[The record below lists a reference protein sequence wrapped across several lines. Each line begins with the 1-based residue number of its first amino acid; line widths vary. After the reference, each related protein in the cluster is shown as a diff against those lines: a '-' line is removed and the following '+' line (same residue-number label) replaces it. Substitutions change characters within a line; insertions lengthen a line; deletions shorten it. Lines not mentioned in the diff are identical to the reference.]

1 LDEEGELESEGLARS
16 IVDLVV
22 DKLGEDVLLL
32 DIRPVSTMTDF
43 FVMCNGTTERQ
54 VEAIHEHILSEVK
67 KTGARPSHREG
78 TGASGWMLLDY
89 GSVIVHIFLPVTRQ
103 YYSLER
109 LWENAKTVL
118 RIM

>member
-1 LDEEGELESEGLARS
+1 MEEEGDLESEELARS

-32 DIRPVSTMTDF
+32 DIRPVSTIADF
-43 FVMCNGTTERQ
+43 FVVCNGTSERQ
-54 VEAIHEHILSEVK
+54 VEAIHKHILSELK
-67 KTGARPSHREG
+67 KMGTRPLHREG

-89 GSVIVHIFLPVTRQ
+89 GAVIVHIFLPVTRQ
-103 YYSLER
+103 YYSLEQ
-109 LWENAKTVL
+109 LWKNAKTVV